1 MPHISKRSHEGLL
14 IIDHSES
21 PGITADD
28 LQGKPGIAVG
38 GGTVAKMPTLQCCHC
53 NVTVILN
60 PLRNRPRNYCSKC
73 DAYICDQPGCN
84 AQCVP
89 FEKIVDRI
97 QEAGAKNIPVGD
109 VWLP

>member
-1 MPHISKRSHEGLL
+1 MAHQSKRSHEGLL

-21 PGITADD
+21 PGVTPEDCNGIGPIV
-28 LQGKPGIAVG
+28 GKGE
-38 GGTVAKMPTLQCCHC
+38 VAKMPTLQCCHC

-73 DAYICDQPGCN
+73 DAYVCDQAGCN

-89 FEKIVDRI
+89 FEKIADRI
-97 QEAGAKNIPVGD
+97 LEQGAKGLPVGD
-109 VWLP
+109 LWLP